1 MRSTT
6 HEGHMANTNLTRRP
20 MWAALPNI
28 AFPEEFGA
36 TRNRLR
42 KLFDQPL
49 MRMMDEPLFNDVL
62 AEPVGWFPAVD
73 VSETN
78 DEYAFTAE
86 LPGMAREDVTIAW
99 EDGVLTIKGEKTS
112 EMKKDG
118 KGDRKMHL
126 WERTYGAFQ
135 RAFTFPATVSPEK
148 IVAVMKDGVLKVSVP
163 KTPEAK
169 AASRKIEIKPA

>member
-1 MRSTT
+1 
-6 HEGHMANTNLTRRP
+6 MANTNLTRRP
-20 MWAALPNI
+20 IWAALPNI

-49 MRMMDEPLFNDVL
+49 MRMMDEPLYNDVL
-62 AEPVGWFPAVD
+62 AEPVGWLPAVD

-112 EMKKDG
+112 EVRKDE
-118 KGDRKMHL
+118 KGERKMHL

-135 RAFTFPATVSPEK
+135 RAFTFPATVHPEK
-148 IVAVMKDGVLKVSVP
+148 IVAVMKDGVLKVHVP
-163 KTPEAK
+163 KTPEAR